1 MTDASSLMTKESARR
16 GSNHDR
22 AGGTEHF
29 VSTAA
34 QRHNKPDRRSRPAA
48 SASPAKAEAKEAVS
62 SSRKPA
68 KPQSEVR
75 SRDPERTKA
84 SILAAA
90 TVEFS
95 ARGFAGAGIDAI
107 AVRSGANRR
116 MIYHY
121 FGSKRGLW
129 LAVLEAAYE
138 RARSSEVDLDLAAHP
153 PEQAMRELV
162 AFTFDSFIGDR
173 TFINLL
179 NSENLHQAR
188 HLKDSSRVKDMHSPL
203 IGMIREI
210 LKRGVAA
217 GVFRA
222 GVDPAQLWISIAGVC
237 YFYFSNIF
245 TLSVI
250 LDRDLHAKSRVAE
263 RRAHVVE
270 LILSS
275 LRA

>member
-1 MTDASSLMTKESARR
+1 MSEMAA
-16 GSNHDR
+16 GSKLRPLED
-22 AGGTEHF
+22 GT
-29 VSTAA
+29 
-34 QRHNKPDRRSRPAA
+34 
-48 SASPAKAEAKEAVS
+48 AEAP
-62 SSRKPA
+62 R
-68 KPQSEVR
+68 EVR
-75 SRDPERTKA
+75 ARDPERTRA

-107 AVRSGANRR
+107 ASRSGANRR

-138 RARSSEVDLDLAAHP
+138 RARMSEVALHLDELAP
-153 PEQAMRELV
+153 VEAMRALV
-162 AFTFDSFIGDR
+162 TFTFDSFIGDR

-188 HLKDSSRVKDMHSPL
+188 HLKESARVKGLHSPL
-203 IGMIREI
+203 IGMLTAI
-210 LKRGVAA
+210 LDRGVAA

-222 GVDPAQLWISIAGVC
+222 GVDPAQLWISIAGLS
-237 YFYFSNIF
+237 YFYFSNQF

-250 LDRDLHAKSRVAE
+250 LDRNLQSKAELDE
-263 RRAHVVE
+263 RRAHVAD
-270 LILSS
+270 LIVHS
-275 LRA
+275 LLA

>member
-1 MTDASSLMTKESARR
+1 MNEMAV
-16 GSNHDR
+16 GS
-22 AGGTEHF
+22 
-29 VSTAA
+29 
-34 QRHNKPDRRSRPAA
+34 KLRPAGDGTA
-48 SASPAKAEAKEAVS
+48 DAP
-62 SSRKPA
+62 R
-68 KPQSEVR
+68 EVR
-75 SRDPERTKA
+75 ARDPERTRA

-107 AVRSGANRR
+107 ASRSGANRR

-138 RARSSEVDLDLAAHP
+138 RARMSEVALHLDELA
-153 PEQAMRELV
+153 PEAAMRALV
-162 AFTFDSFIGDR
+162 TFTFDSFIGDR

-188 HLKDSSRVKDMHSPL
+188 HLKESARVKGLHSPL
-203 IGMIREI
+203 IGLLQGI
-210 LKRGVAA
+210 LDRGIAA

-222 GVDPAQLWISIAGVC
+222 GVDPAQLWISIAGLS
-237 YFYFSNIF
+237 YFYFSNQF

-250 LDRDLHAKSRVAE
+250 LDRNLQSKAELDE
-263 RRAHVVE
+263 RRAHVAD
-270 LILSS
+270 LIVHS
-275 LRA
+275 LLA

>member
-1 MTDASSLMTKESARR
+1 MAEGGGIVSSTARKGR
-16 GSNHDR
+16 SRR
-22 AGGTEHF
+22 AGTEGE
-29 VSTAA
+29 T
-34 QRHNKPDRRSRPAA
+34 PPAA
-48 SASPAKAEAKEAVS
+48 PEARAA
-62 SSRKPA
+62 RT
-68 KPQSEVR
+68 
-75 SRDPERTKA
+75 RDPERTRA

-90 TVEFS
+90 TAEFS

-107 AVRSGANRR
+107 ASRSGANRR

-138 RARSSEVDLDLAAHP
+138 RARTSELKLDLERLP
-153 PEQAMRELV
+153 PEEALQRLV
-162 AFTFDSFIGDR
+162 TFTFNSFIGNR

-188 HLKDSSRVKDMHSPL
+188 HLKESARVKEMHSPL
-203 IGMIREI
+203 IGMISTI
-210 LKRGVAA
+210 LDKGVKA

-222 GVDPAQLWISIAGVC
+222 GLDPAELWISIAGLS

-250 LDRDLHAKSRVAE
+250 LGRDLASDAE
-263 RRAHVVE
+263 MDRRRAHVADLVVHAV
-270 LILSS
+270 L
-275 LRA
+275 AKHGPG